1 MIIFPAIDLR
11 GGKVVRLREGDP
23 KRQTTYSEDPVAT
36 ARFWQVRGATWLHVV
51 NLDGALT
58 EANDNSGIL
67 AQIAE
72 LDVNVQF
79 GGGLRTASD
88 IAAAFAR
95 GASRVVLGTAAVQNP
110 TLVEAAIGRYGAEAV
125 CVALDARN
133 GFVTTHG
140 WKQTTDLTAVELGK
154 QMADVGVRHVLFT
167 DVAKD
172 GGLEGVN
179 REATVA
185 LAHETGLSVIA
196 SGGVSSLDD
205 VRALKD
211 SGAVAGAVIG
221 MALYEGKFD
230 LRDALAIAG
239 ANNAG

>member
-1 MIIFPAIDLR
+1 MIIYPAIDLR

-23 KRQTTYSEDPVAT
+23 KRQTIYSEDPLST
-36 ARFWQVRGATWLHVV
+36 ARFWQVRGATWLHMV

-72 LDVNVQF
+72 LEVKVQF

-140 WKQTTDLTAVELGK
+140 WMQTTDLTAVELGR
-154 QMADVGVRHVLFT
+154 QMAAIGVRHVLFT

-179 REATVA
+179 RDATIA
-185 LAHETGLSVIA
+185 LAQATGLSVIA

-211 SGAVAGAVIG
+211 SGTVAGAVIG

-239 ANNAG
+239 ADNAG